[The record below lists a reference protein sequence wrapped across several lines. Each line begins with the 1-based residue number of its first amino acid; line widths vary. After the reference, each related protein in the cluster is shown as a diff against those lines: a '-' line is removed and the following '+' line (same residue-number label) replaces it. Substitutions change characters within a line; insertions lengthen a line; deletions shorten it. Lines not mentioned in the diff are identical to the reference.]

1 METNPNIDRL
11 LEMLD
16 HPEAFSEQEIQDII
30 NHDDDTR
37 AAYRLFAMSKQA
49 IRCQQT
55 GHSLD
60 ANEAWRRF
68 EQKHYPQS
76 GRRWVRAA
84 ASFAGI
90 ILISGIAF
98 AAIHIVSQ
106 RQTPPTNEMVAVAE
120 PAIAMPTDTLTTDT
134 LAMQPIVYDNV
145 SLGKM
150 LQEIAAYYGVG
161 DSKSPIRV
169 TYRNEAARQ
178 LRFHFVWNRQQGIE
192 KVVDDL
198 NHFERL
204 HVTLKDNQLI
214 VE

>member
-16 HPEAFSEQEIQDII
+16 HPEAYSEQEIRDII
-30 NHDDDTR
+30 NCNDETR

-49 IRCQQT
+49 IHCQRI

-60 ANEAWRRF
+60 ADEAWRRF
-68 EQKHYPQS
+68 EQKHYPQK
-76 GRRWVRAA
+76 GRRWMKMA
-84 ASFAGI
+84 ASFAGV
-90 ILISGIAF
+90 ILISGIAV
-98 AAIHIVSQ
+98 AAIHIV
-106 RQTPPTNEMVAVAE
+106 RQHQMPPASGVEAVAE
-120 PAIAMPTDTLTTDT
+120 PAIAMPTDTLTADT
-134 LAMQPIVYDNV
+134 LALQPIVYDNV
-145 SLGKM
+145 SLERM
-150 LQEIAAYYGVG
+150 LQEIVAYYGVE
-161 DSKSPIRV
+161 DSKSPMRV
-169 TYRNEAARQ
+169 TYRNAAARQ